1 MGDGGLQKILNRA
14 CYQSYVTRRFKR
26 RFGLTPQQYRKKR
39 PPDISEKQLILDIS
53 RAHDD

>member
-14 CYQSYVTRRFKR
+14 YYQSYVTRRFKR